1 MASKLPS
8 PDGTRSSLGH
18 PLTTPDS
25 PPLPPTSPTS
35 PSAAAPPGPDDP
47 PHEAIAASLF
57 QPNTPTSPNS
67 GDERRK
73 GTLLHRPVVPS
84 RLGGS
89 ERSIDGAAGG
99 AIHKTQSSSRM
110 AGIAGMLTGATSP
123 NSPKAKKGKHK
134 TPRELLEDRKRQSQQ
149 EAKLREL
156 ELQESVLEALEG
168 GMGEKG
174 ASAEGFYNE
183 GNHQGKLNGN
193 PASPTI
199 PGTVAP
205 PAWEEKT
212 GMHAR
217 SGGGG
222 GGDGSSRPPL
232 DRGNTTGGGQ
242 MVGAELANELRMR
255 ARAKQSKKKKSAWQF
270 IFPVFH
276 PQSVVRAVWDFI
288 TVFLLFALSIYLP
301 ILLCFDLNVSGA
313 MKFLVD
319 FTDVFF
325 ICDVFLNFR
334 TGFFPARG
342 GPVVIKPMLIAKN
355 YLQYVR
361 SGFGGRESTKGG

>member
-18 PLTTPDS
+18 PLNIPDS

-35 PSAAAPPGPDDP
+35 PSATAPPGPDDL
-47 PHEAIAASLF
+47 PHEAIAGSLF
-57 QPNTPTSPNS
+57 QPNSPTSPNS

-73 GTLLHRPVVPS
+73 GTLHHRPVVPS

-89 ERSIDGAAGG
+89 QRNIDEAAGG
-99 AIHKTQSSSRM
+99 AIHKTQSSRM

-123 NSPKAKKGKHK
+123 KLMAKKGNNK

-149 EAKLREL
+149 EAKMREL
-156 ELQESVLEALEG
+156 ELQESVLGALEAG
-168 GMGEKG
+168 LGERG

-183 GNHQGKLNGN
+183 GKHGKLYGN

-217 SGGGG
+217 AGGGG
-222 GGDGSSRPPL
+222 GGDGSSKPPL

-255 ARAKQSKKKKSAWQF
+255 ARAKQSKKKKSAWQI

-342 GPVVIKPMLIAKN
+342 GPVVLKPALIAKY
-355 YLQYVR
+355 YLR
-361 SGFGGRESTKGG
+361 